1 MSRNHGALGQMV
13 RRLPPLYALRAF
25 ELAARFS
32 SFTQAAENLFIT
44 QSAVSRHVKT
54 LEEHFGCAL
63 FDRKGPK
70 IFLTQAGRLLA
81 QELQIGFRLIEQAC
95 TTTSR
100 KEHTLRVKAPSTL
113 TMRWLLHVLD
123 EFNTVDGAEQAQL
136 SSEWMDVDFVN
147 FDVEPFD
154 CAVLLGNGR
163 FSSDL
168 GFIKLFDEWLI
179 PVCSPGLLAQH
190 EQNGE
195 GVFSAELIHPS
206 RDRRDWQRWLERVGL
221 MSAVS
226 WQKGKIFDTLELGI
240 SAAIQGRGVSIGD
253 LALVGDELV
262 KGSLVL
268 PYNKAVS
275 TGDSYYLVWPVRS
288 NSNAT
293 LESFKRYL
301 LEAVPVIDE
310 RGLEFLS

>member
-1 MSRNHGALGQMV
+1 MSMNHDALDQGA

-32 SFTQAAENLFIT
+32 SFTQAADTLFIT
-44 QSAVSRHVKT
+44 QSAVSRHVKA

-63 FDRKGPK
+63 FERKGPK
-70 IFLTQAGRLLA
+70 IFLTQTGRLLA
-81 QELQIGFRLIEQAC
+81 QELKVGFRLIENAC
-95 TTTSR
+95 TVTSR
-100 KEHTLRVKAPSTL
+100 KEKTLRVKAPSTL

-123 EFNTVDGAEQAQL
+123 EFNAVNGIEQAQL

-163 FSSDL
+163 FSDDL
-168 GFIKLFDEWLI
+168 EFIKLFDEWLI
-179 PVCSPGLLAQH
+179 PVCSPSLLEQH
-190 EQNGE
+190 NLSGE
-195 GVFSAELIHPS
+195 GIFSAELIHPS

-275 TGDSYYLVWPVRS
+275 TGDSYYLVWPARS
-288 NSNAT
+288 NHNAA

-301 LEAVPVIDE
+301 LETVPVIDE

>member
-1 MSRNHGALGQMV
+1 MSMNHDALDQGT

-32 SFTQAAENLFIT
+32 SFTQAADNLFIT
-44 QSAVSRHVKT
+44 QSAVSRHVKA

-63 FDRKGPK
+63 FERKGPK

-81 QELQIGFRLIEQAC
+81 QELRVGFRLIENAC
-95 TTTSR
+95 TVTRR
-100 KEHTLRVKAPSTL
+100 KEKTLRVKAPSTL

-123 EFNTVDGAEQAQL
+123 EFNAGNDIEQAQL

-163 FSSDL
+163 FSNDL
-168 GFIKLFDEWLI
+168 EFIKLFDEWLI
-179 PVCSPGLLAQH
+179 PVCSPSLLEQH
-190 EQNGE
+190 NLSGE

-240 SAAIQGRGVSIGD
+240 SAAIQGRGISIGD

-275 TGDSYYLVWPVRS
+275 TGDSYYLVWPARS
-288 NSNAT
+288 NNNAA

-301 LEAVPVIDE
+301 LETVPVIDE